1 MQLNPSEGFIK
12 MTRRKV
18 TELLT
23 LISFTI
29 TVWILCIAYA
39 ITSLGD

>member
-1 MQLNPSEGFIK
+1 
-12 MTRRKV
+12 MTTRKV

-23 LISFTI
+23 LIGFTV